1 MTKFY
6 KSERFVRTA
15 TRLGKLAI
23 VGLVAAV
30 IMTFIG
36 LQYSAKSEFCKVCH
50 YMLPFYNG
58 WATSSHNMVPCVEC
72 HYPPSV
78 EKEIK
83 GKIKALTSLVQY
95 FTGAYG
101 KQRPWVEI
109 SDNSCL
115 REGCHNRRLLAGR
128 ANFGNILFDHTPHL
142 TEMRRGMRLKCTSC
156 HSQIVQREHMTV
168 TKTTCYLCHFKRVV
182 GEKALDDCNA
192 CHGPP
197 LSPVEY
203 LGAKFD
209 HSDAL
214 RRGVECRKCHIHVIQ
229 GNGSVFRDRCFS
241 CHTQQEKL
249 DKYTDALL
257 MHDNHV
263 TKHKVDCL
271 RCHDEIRHQVL
282 EMAQSVEMECTSCHP
297 DHHAAQKQL
306 FLGVGGHDVEYKPDP
321 MFLTRVS
328 CTSCHISHE
337 GDLFKGTSAHPTA
350 AACMSCHG
358 TQYGAIL
365 DQWKKQMKSMLSVVL
380 PSLER
385 SRAELGQRAA
395 RHPAAE
401 KAGGLIDEAE
411 ENINLVRYGKG
422 VHNIKYSVSLL
433 SAANEKLDQAMKLIG
448 SSYRPRN
455 LPISEAVVKSEC
467 YSCHMGIERKSTTFL
482 GKPFDHAAHL
492 LREQLPCQRCHSGE
506 KKHGETIL
514 SLNDCR
520 TCHHPDKSIN
530 CTACH
535 EWGPAEA
542 VEYENVDFL
551 HSHHSVEQGMD
562 CLLCHELKQG
572 TFSISGKMD
581 CFSCHHPTETS
592 SCQDCHQVQSRMF
605 SGRGVLDYE
614 NTPGVMYSSLGC
626 VECHGEPEQGKTRE
640 TARAACES
648 CHDKSYAE
656 VMDQWQEEVNAQVN
670 SIRNRAETLKK
681 ALDRSKGNKE
691 TQELLRSALEYSE
704 ARLRLVEK
712 DGTEGGHNY
721 GLISEMLEDAASRLD
736 NAEQLVP

>member
-1 MTKFY
+1 MVKFY
-6 KSERFVRTA
+6 KSQRFIRLA
-15 TRLGKLAI
+15 TLLGKIAI
-23 VGLVAAV
+23 VGLVASV

-36 LQYSAKSEFCKVCH
+36 LQYSAKSEFCKICH
-50 YMLPFYNG
+50 YMLPFYNS
-58 WATSSHNMVPCVEC
+58 WATSTHNMVPCVEC

-78 EKEIK
+78 EEEIK

-142 TEMRRGMRLKCTSC
+142 TEMRRGKRLKCTSC

-168 TKTTCYLCHFKRVV
+168 TKSTCFLCHFKRVA
-182 GEKALDDCNA
+182 GEKTLDDCDI

-197 LSPVEY
+197 LSPVQY
-203 LGAKFD
+203 LGVKFD

-229 GNGSVFRDRCFS
+229 GNGGVFRDRCFS
-241 CHTQQEKL
+241 CHTDQEKL
-249 DKYTDALL
+249 EKYADALL

-282 EMAQSVEMECTSCHP
+282 ETAQSVEMECTSCHP

-306 FLGVGGHDVEYKPDP
+306 FLGVGGHDVEYMPDP

-337 GDLFKGTSAHPTA
+337 GDIFKGTTAHPTA

-365 DQWKKQMKSMLSVVL
+365 EQWKKQMKNMLAAIL

-385 SRAELGQRAA
+385 SRKELRQRGAK
-395 RHPAAE
+395 HPVAE

-411 ENINLVRYGKG
+411 ENVSLVRYGKG

-433 SAANEKLDQAMKLIG
+433 STANDKLAQAMKLIG
-448 SSYRPRN
+448 SGYRTKT

-467 YSCHMGIERKSTTFL
+467 YSCHMGIEKKKTTFL
-482 GKPFDHAAHL
+482 GKPFDHSAHL
-492 LREQLPCQRCHSGE
+492 LREQLPCQRCHSNE
-506 KKHGETIL
+506 PKHGETTL
-514 SLNDCR
+514 SINDCR

-530 CTACH
+530 CTTCH
-535 EWGPAEA
+535 EWGPTQAIA
-542 VEYENVDFL
+542 YENIDFL
-551 HSHHSVEQGMD
+551 HSHHSVEQGMG
-562 CLLCHELKQG
+562 CLLCHELKEG
-572 TFSISGKMD
+572 TFAISRKMD
-581 CFSCHHPTETS
+581 CFSCHHPMETS
-592 SCQDCHQVQSRMF
+592 SCEDCHKIQGQVF
-605 SGRGVLDYE
+605 SGEGILDYDV
-614 NTPGVMYSSLGC
+614 TPDIMSSALGC
-626 VECHGEPEQGKTRE
+626 TDCHVELERGKTNE
-640 TARAACES
+640 IVRAGCGN
-648 CHDKSYAE
+648 CHDESYAE
-656 VMDQWQEEVNAQVN
+656 MMDQWQSDVEDRVD
-670 SIRNRAETLKK
+670 SIRGKIESLRKIQRRWEG
-681 ALDRSKGNKE
+681 SKE
-691 TQELLRSALEYSE
+691 TREFLKSALEFSE
-704 ARLRLVEK
+704 IRLILVEK
-712 DGTEGGHNY
+712 DGSRGAHNY
-721 GLISEMLEDAASRLD
+721 MLISQMLEEAALKLKNLD
-736 NAEQLVP
+736 QLAP